1 MSRPPRRG
9 GAQRIIATKADGRGI
24 CTATLALHTQAEL
37 ETACRAANIHDFIA
51 GLPNGYDTVVG
62 ERGYRFSGG
71 EKQRLAIARVILKD
85 PCLLIL
91 DEATS
96 HLDSHSEALIQAALE
111 PLLVGRTSLVIAHRL
126 STILA
131 ADQILV
137 LDEGRLVE
145 QGTHVELL
153 ARGGLYAH
161 LYETQFGQKPESPT
175 SDPS

>member
-71 EKQRLAIARVILKD
+71 EK
-85 PCLLIL
+85 
-91 DEATS
+91 
-96 HLDSHSEALIQAALE
+96 
-111 PLLVGRTSLVIAHRL
+111 
-126 STILA
+126 
-131 ADQILV
+131 
-137 LDEGRLVE
+137 
-145 QGTHVELL
+145 
-153 ARGGLYAH
+153 
-161 LYETQFGQKPESPT
+161 
-175 SDPS
+175 